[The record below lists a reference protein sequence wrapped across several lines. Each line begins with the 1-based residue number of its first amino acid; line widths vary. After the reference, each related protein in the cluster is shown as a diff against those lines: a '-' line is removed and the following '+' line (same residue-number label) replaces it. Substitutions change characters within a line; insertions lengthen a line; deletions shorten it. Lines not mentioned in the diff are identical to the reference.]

1 MTRFRPSGQSAI
13 AGIGGGLIGLAV
25 AWRLAQRGWD
35 VTLFEKSTL
44 ANEASWA
51 GAGMLSPGGEITG
64 PSELATL
71 AIESRALYGSF
82 INELDTASGLTVDYQ
97 ECGALDLAYSDEEW
111 SRLEARVQVQSSLAI
126 THRKLQ
132 PIQIS
137 TFWPRVRKESLAG
150 GIFYPGDG
158 TVNPREMTAALN
170 IACGRSGVILKERC
184 AVVNVGIS
192 ESGALVQ
199 TQQDRYLF
207 AAAVIAAGAWSSSM
221 PVTGVPPIPQVEPI
235 KGHLIGYHQPE
246 QTCNTIVRHGPM
258 YFLQRAN
265 GLMIAGASVERAGFD
280 REIKPGVVAD
290 LVAKAG
296 FVFPHLAETTPSQ
309 TWTGLRPGSDR
320 LQLGPWHSPY
330 LYLAYGHYRNGIL
343 LAPVTAERIAD
354 AITANLQMPRS
365 VSDERR

>member
-1 MTRFRPSGQSAI
+1 MTRLRPSGQSAI
-13 AGIGGGLIGLAV
+13 AVVGGGLIGLAV

-51 GAGMLSPGGEITG
+51 GAGMLAPGGEIAG
-64 PSELATL
+64 PSEMATL
-71 AIESRALYGSF
+71 AIQSRALYTSF
-82 INELDTASGLTVDYQ
+82 VSELETASGLTIDYQ
-97 ECGALDLAYSDEEW
+97 ECGALDIAYSDREW
-111 SRLEARVQVQSSLAI
+111 SLLEARAQVQSSLAI

-132 PIQIS
+132 PIQIL
-137 TFWPRVRKESLAG
+137 TFWPRVRKEDLVG

-158 TVNPREMTAALN
+158 IVNPRELTSALSV
-170 IACGRSGVILKERC
+170 ACNRVGVVSKERC
-184 AVVNVGIS
+184 AVVTVGIS
-192 ESGALVQ
+192 EGGALVQ
-199 TQQDRYLF
+199 TQQDRYRF
-207 AAAVIAAGAWSSSM
+207 AAAVISAGSWSSLL
-221 PVTGVPPIPQVEPI
+221 PVTGVPPMPQVGPI
-235 KGHLIGYHQPE
+235 KGHLIGYDQPE
-246 QTCNTIVRHGPM
+246 QTCNTIVRHGHM

-265 GLMIAGASVERAGFD
+265 GLLIAGASVERAGFD

-309 TWTGLRPGSDR
+309 TWTGLRPESDR

-343 LAPVTAERIAD
+343 LAPVTAERIA
-354 AITANLQMPRS
+354 AAVNANLRMPQS
-365 VSDERR
+365 ASDERR